1 MLVGCGQALACLASL
16 TALPPGS
23 GVAMA
28 GSNALAGRLCDW
40 TARRGWGTI
49 GCFLGAS
56 AAASV
61 SMLALLAFCAWG
73 TLGAE
78 EPAHR

>member
-40 TARRGWGTI
+40 TARLYT
-49 GCFLGAS
+49 
-56 AAASV
+56 V
-61 SMLALLAFCAWG
+61 Q
-73 TLGAE
+73 
-78 EPAHR
+78 